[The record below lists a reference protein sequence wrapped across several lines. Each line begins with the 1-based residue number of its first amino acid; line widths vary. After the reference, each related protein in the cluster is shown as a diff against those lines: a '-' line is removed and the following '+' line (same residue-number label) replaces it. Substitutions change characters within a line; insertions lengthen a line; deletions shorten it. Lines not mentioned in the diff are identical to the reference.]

1 MFIYILILVF
11 VIILL
16 FVFLDIKI
24 TINYKKLYYKNNLE
38 DSEKDL
44 VKNTNKIT
52 IYIFNFI
59 KIKTLDIDKLIKK
72 ENEIIIEKEKEK
84 GIENKNYILSLFTDF
99 NLIKG
104 KIITKYLFEFIHKI
118 KVDKLYLSLNYKI
131 NNMYFNIYSIVI
143 LNIIFS
149 MFVSKYNKCF
159 NFDDFYYNFS
169 MSQNEKLNFNF
180 NSIIRF
186 KLVNTIII
194 GIKIIFKILK
204 EEKRYGK
211 RTSNRKL
218 NDDCYDFT

>member
-44 VKNTNKIT
+44 EKNTNKIT

-72 ENEIIIEKEKEK
+72 ENEIIIEKEK
-84 GIENKNYILSLFTDF
+84 GIENKNYILNLLTGF

-204 EEKRYGK
+204 EDKRYGK
-211 RTSNRKL
+211 RASNRKL

>member
-1 MFIYILILVF
+1 
-11 VIILL
+11 
-16 FVFLDIKI
+16 
-24 TINYKKLYYKNNLE
+24 
-38 DSEKDL
+38 
-44 VKNTNKIT
+44 
-52 IYIFNFI
+52 
-59 KIKTLDIDKLIKK
+59 
-72 ENEIIIEKEKEK
+72 
-84 GIENKNYILSLFTDF
+84 
-99 NLIKG
+99 
-104 KIITKYLFEFIHKI
+104 
-118 KVDKLYLSLNYKI
+118 
-131 NNMYFNIYSIVI
+131 MYFNIYSIVI

>member
-44 VKNTNKIT
+44 EKNTNKIT

-72 ENEIIIEKEKEK
+72 ENEIIIKKE
-84 GIENKNYILSLFTDF
+84 IENKSYILNLFTNF

-104 KIITKYLFEFIHKI
+104 KIITKYLFELIHKI
-118 KVDKLYLSLNYKI
+118 KVDKLYFSLNYKL

-159 NFDDFYYNFS
+159 NFNDFYYNFS

>member
-44 VKNTNKIT
+44 EKNTNKIT

-72 ENEIIIEKEKEK
+72 ENEIIIEKEKE
-84 GIENKNYILSLFTDF
+84 IENKNYILSLFTGF

-118 KVDKLYLSLNYKI
+118 KVDKLYLSLNYKL

>member
-44 VKNTNKIT
+44 EKNTNKIT

-72 ENEIIIEKEKEK
+72 ENEIIIEKEK

-118 KVDKLYLSLNYKI
+118 KVDKLYLSLNYKL

-204 EEKRYGK
+204 EEKKYGK

>member
-44 VKNTNKIT
+44 EKNTNKIT

-72 ENEIIIEKEKEK
+72 ENEIIIEKEK

>member
-44 VKNTNKIT
+44 EKNTNKIT

-72 ENEIIIEKEKEK
+72 ENEIIIEKEKE
-84 GIENKNYILSLFTDF
+84 IENKNYILNLLTGF

-180 NSIIRF
+180 NSIIRL

>member
-44 VKNTNKIT
+44 EKNTNKIT

-72 ENEIIIEKEKEK
+72 ENEIIIEKEK

-118 KVDKLYLSLNYKI
+118 KVDKLYLSLNYKL

-159 NFDDFYYNFS
+159 NFEDFYYNFS

-204 EEKRYGK
+204 EEKKYGK

>member
-44 VKNTNKIT
+44 EKNTNKIT
-52 IYIFNFI
+52 IYIFDFI

-72 ENEIIIEKEKEK
+72 ENEIIIEKEKE
-84 GIENKNYILSLFTDF
+84 IENKNYILNLLTGF

-218 NDDCYDFT
+218 NADCYDFT

>member
-44 VKNTNKIT
+44 EKNTNKIT

-84 GIENKNYILSLFTDF
+84 GIENKNYILSLFT
-99 NLIKG
+99 L
-104 KIITKYLFEFIHKI
+104 
-118 KVDKLYLSLNYKI
+118 
-131 NNMYFNIYSIVI
+131 
-143 LNIIFS
+143 
-149 MFVSKYNKCF
+149 
-159 NFDDFYYNFS
+159 
-169 MSQNEKLNFNF
+169 
-180 NSIIRF
+180 
-186 KLVNTIII
+186 
-194 GIKIIFKILK
+194 
-204 EEKRYGK
+204 
-211 RTSNRKL
+211 
-218 NDDCYDFT
+218 

>member
-44 VKNTNKIT
+44 EKNTNKIT

-72 ENEIIIEKEKEK
+72 ENEIIIEKEK

-118 KVDKLYLSLNYKI
+118 KVDKLYLSLNYKL

-218 NDDCYDFT
+218 NDDCYDIT

>member
-44 VKNTNKIT
+44 EKNTNKIT

-72 ENEIIIEKEKEK
+72 ENEIIIEKEK

-118 KVDKLYLSLNYKI
+118 KVDKLYLSLNYKL